1 MVIEAK
7 AIYLSAV
14 LEVVASEISHNPHN
28 QTTPLNR
35 NHILLLLLVAH
46 TLDDTQDNNH
56 PLLAHIYHT

>member
-28 QTTPLNR
+28 QTTPPKSESYIATSIGGSYSGR
-35 NHILLLLLVAH
+35 Y
-46 TLDDTQDNNH
+46 TR
-56 PLLAHIYHT
+56 